1 MKPAALQARELACER
16 GGKRLFEG
24 VDFSLSEGQ
33 ALWLAGG
40 NGSGKTSMLR
50 LLAGLGLPVEGEV
63 WWRGRPVRELREEF
77 HRQLL
82 YVGHATG
89 IKDDL
94 AAWENLACSAAL
106 SGQRITR
113 SQAECALERAGLD
126 GVAQLPA
133 HAMSQGQRRRVS
145 LARLYLEPLP
155 ALLLLDEPFTALDT
169 RAVLELGERIA
180 AHLDRGGIAVYT
192 THQAHGL
199 RPQHQQRLDLDELA
213 EAGA

>member
-1 MKPAALQARELACER
+1 MKPPALQARGLACER
-16 GGKRLFEG
+16 GGRRLFEG
-24 VDFSLSEGQ
+24 VSFALSEGQ

-50 LLAGLGLPVEGEV
+50 LLAGLGLPAEGEV
-63 WWRGRPVRELREEF
+63 LWHGRPVRELREDF

-82 YVGHATG
+82 YFGHAAG

-106 SGQRITR
+106 SGLRITR
-113 SQAECALERAGLD
+113 LQAEAALGRAGLD
-126 GVAQLPA
+126 GVAGLPA
-133 HAMSQGQRRRVS
+133 LALSQGQRRRVS

-155 ALLLLDEPFTALDT
+155 ALLLLDEPFTALDA
-169 RAVLELGERIA
+169 RAVQDLGERIA
-180 AHLDRGGIAVYT
+180 AHLDTGGLAVYT

-199 RPQHQQRLDLDELA
+199 RPQHQQRLDLDVLA
-213 EAGA
+213 EVDA

>member
-1 MKPAALQARELACER
+1 MKPPALQVCGLACER
-16 GGKRLFEG
+16 GGRRLFEG
-24 VDFSLSEGQ
+24 VDFTLSEGQ

-50 LLAGLGLPVEGEV
+50 LLAGLGLPAEGEV
-63 WWRGRPVRELREEF
+63 LWQGRPVRELREDF

-82 YVGHATG
+82 YIGHAAG

-94 AAWENLACSAAL
+94 AAWENLVCSAAL
-106 SGQRITR
+106 TGRCVTR
-113 SQAECALERAGLD
+113 LQAEAALGQAGLD
-126 GVAQLPA
+126 AVATLPT
-133 HAMSQGQRRRVS
+133 HALSQGQRRRVS

-155 ALLLLDEPFTALDT
+155 ALLLLDEPFIALDA
-169 RAVLELGERIA
+169 RAVQELGERIA

-199 RPQHQQRLDLDELA
+199 RPQYRQRLDLDA
-213 EAGA
+213 SAGAAA